1 MASYIRTKYISLTLF
16 KKKIIKVSL
25 LNLWPCLLPCVP
37 DEKVTPSDSCW
48 WYYCE
53 LWESSECPL
62 SPMQPKKIYFH
73 SMSEDGEVKFN
84 HSFLLYR
91 TQCVWHD
98 MWGLPLFLQQQSC
111 LTHLL
116 WTQASLFQ
124 LVILNK
130 IILDPD
136 KKLEAFW
143 WKSTSKL
150 DQKKNMNK
158 KIGQDRSLSNLY
170 IPIPLDVSYKRLYNV
185 QWPKLL
191 TFKRVNNKWCSGNC
205 MYYVC
210 SKICFKRK
218 SKTYTYGVHPE
229 SHSSNIQTVN

>member
-1 MASYIRTKYISLTLF
+1 MASYIRTKYLSLTLF
-16 KKKIIKVSL
+16 NRTIIKVSL
-25 LNLWPCLLPCVP
+25 LYLWPCLIPCVP

-111 LTHLL
+111 LTHLQ

-136 KKLEAFW
+136 QKVEAFW

-150 DQKKNMNK
+150 DQIKNMNK
-158 KIGQDRSLSNLY
+158 KNYLAFLVIFSSGQT
-170 IPIPLDVSYKRLYNV
+170 VC
-185 QWPKLL
+185 
-191 TFKRVNNKWCSGNC
+191 NKSWKTP
-205 MYYVC
+205 V
-210 SKICFKRK
+210 KRK
-218 SKTYTYGVHPE
+218 E
-229 SHSSNIQTVN
+229 SQDLKIGNKVLLLVLTQV